1 MNAAALL
8 IIFLSHEGYWIG
20 GSANEISVEWAA
32 SAPMPAADLHWE
44 LMFGTVNIASGQTP
58 VAWQGG
64 KAVVRITSPQ
74 VRVRTALRWQY
85 TVLAGGGGKEL
96 DRGHL
101 PIVIFPRNL
110 MEGLAHRIG
119 SSRVAVWDEKGEL
132 VKALNDAKAPFHR
145 YTDVSKLGFEQ
156 ADAIL
161 VGADTLDLLPF
172 DQSPLFSLA
181 RAGASVM
188 IFRQS
193 RCQELG
199 TYPVVRRTAPA
210 SFEWMADHPMLRG
223 MDANLLKSLTARF
236 TEFLAVRLPPD
247 EAALAIAAWPR
258 EVPSASPAAVD
269 ALLAS
274 KSIGK
279 GRVVFCQI
287 QFGDWQ
293 DDSRSQIFLMNA
305 IDYLLSPAAPTPRPS
320 DRPATRPVEAR
331 PLPAIA
337 IPPGDHP

>member
-8 IIFLSHEGYWIG
+8 IILLSHEGYWIS
-20 GSANEISVEWAA
+20 GSGNEISVEWTAA
-32 SAPMPAADLHWE
+32 APMPAADLHWE
-44 LMFGTVNIASGQTP
+44 LMFDTVNIASGQTP
-58 VAWQGG
+58 MAPQGG
-64 KAVVRITSPQ
+64 KAVIRITSPQ
-74 VRVRTALRWQY
+74 VRVRTALQWQY
-85 TVLAGGGGKEL
+85 TVRAGAGGKEL
-96 DRGHL
+96 DRGSV

-119 SSRVAVWDEKGEL
+119 SSRVAIWDEKGDL
-132 VKALNDAKAPFHR
+132 AKALNDAKAPFHR
-145 YTDVSKLGFEQ
+145 YTDASRLGFAQ

-161 VGADTLDLLPF
+161 VGADTLEPSPF

-181 RAGASVM
+181 QAGASVM

-193 RCQELG
+193 RCQDLG

-210 SFEWMADHPMLRG
+210 NFDWMLDHPLLRG

-236 TEFLAVRLPPD
+236 NQFLPVRLPPD
-247 EAALAIAAWPR
+247 EPALTIGAWPR
-258 EVPSASPAAVD
+258 EVATASPVAVD

-279 GRVVFCQI
+279 GRVVFCQV
-287 QFGDWQ
+287 QLGDWQ
-293 DDSRSQIFLMNA
+293 EDSRSQIFLMNA
-305 IDYLLSPAAPTPRPS
+305 IDYLLSLPAPTPRPS
-320 DRPATRPVEAR
+320 DRPTTRPVESR
-331 PLPAIA
+331 PLPLIA